1 MRLLSIDSIIVVGL
15 RVDTEDLRL
24 VLELDDTGLHQGDV
38 RLHAD
43 MAEGVEGIIGTR
55 DAQCRD
61 LDHHGEA
68 VQDHIHRDHLLELLH
83 LAEEEVMGVVI
94 RLRGVGGGD
103 GEVLAIAATAAI
115 AIGAVV
121 EVGIGVEGTGGS
133 RGESKVLNCSH
144 LRKGFGAHCMA
155 GTREYFHYVQ
165 DFLPK
170 EDGLGQLVFRTGN
183 S

>member
-1 MRLLSIDSIIVVGL
+1 MVGL
-15 RVDTEDLRL
+15 QVDTEDLRQ
-24 VLELDDTGLHQGDV
+24 VLGLDDTDLHQGDV

-55 DAQCRD
+55 DAQFRG
-61 LDHHGEA
+61 LDRHGEA
-68 VQDHIHRDHLLELLH
+68 VQDHIRRDHLLELLH

-103 GEVLAIAATAAI
+103 GEALAIAATAAI
-115 AIGAVV
+115 AIGAVA

-133 RGESKVLNCSH
+133 REESEILNCSH
-144 LRKGFGAHCMA
+144 LRKGFKAHYMI
-155 GTREYFHYVQ
+155 GTQEYFHYVQ

-170 EDGLGQLVFRTGN
+170 EDGLDQLVFRTSN
-183 S
+183 SFEAIF

>member
-24 VLELDDTGLHQGDV
+24 VLELDDTDLHQDDV

-55 DAQCRD
+55 DAQFRG
-61 LDHHGEA
+61 LDRHGEA
-68 VQDHIHRDHLLELLH
+68 VQDHIRQDHLLELLH

-133 RGESKVLNCSH
+133 REESEILSCGH
-144 LRKGFGAHCMA
+144 LRKGFKAHYMV
-155 GTREYFHYVQ
+155 GTQEYFHYVQ

-170 EDGLGQLVFRTGN
+170 EDGLDQLVFRTGN

>member
-1 MRLLSIDSIIVVGL
+1 
-15 RVDTEDLRL
+15 
-24 VLELDDTGLHQGDV
+24 
-38 RLHAD
+38 
-43 MAEGVEGIIGTR
+43 
-55 DAQCRD
+55 
-61 LDHHGEA
+61 
-68 VQDHIHRDHLLELLH
+68 
-83 LAEEEVMGVVI
+83 MGVVI

-144 LRKGFGAHCMA
+144 LRKRFGAHCMA
-155 GTREYFHYVQ
+155 GAREYFHYVQ

>member
-1 MRLLSIDSIIVVGL
+1 MVGL
-15 RVDTEDLRL
+15 QVDTEDLRQ
-24 VLELDDTGLHQGDV
+24 VLGLDDTDLHQGDV

-55 DAQCRD
+55 DAQFRD
-61 LDHHGEA
+61 LDRHGEA
-68 VQDHIHRDHLLELLH
+68 VQDHIRRDHLLELLR

-103 GEVLAIAATAAI
+103 GEALAIAATAAI
-115 AIGAVV
+115 AIGAVA

-133 RGESKVLNCSH
+133 RGESETLNCSH
-144 LRKGFGAHCMA
+144 LRKGFKAHYMV
-155 GTREYFHYVQ
+155 GTQEYFHYVQ
-165 DFLPK
+165 DFLLK
-170 EDGLGQLVFRTGN
+170 GDGLDQLVFRTSN